1 MTDSHTFLVFDVLES
16 FEEYNLS
23 ILQNISQLGLIFLL
37 MIRGRKGRNTTE
49 TNNHS
54 HHIISKIYPINTIY
68 PY

>member
-16 FEEYNLS
+16 FEYSLS

-37 MIRGRKGRNTTE
+37 MIRGRKGRDTTE

-54 HHIISKIYPINTIY
+54 HHIISEIYPINTIY

>member
-16 FEEYNLS
+16 FEEYSLC
-23 ILQNISQLGLIFLL
+23 ILQNVSQLGPIFLL
-37 MIRGRKGRNTTE
+37 MVRGRKGRKTTE

-54 HHIISKIYPINTIY
+54 YHIISKIYPINVIY